1 MHRVIT
7 RSPGQTAAAQSV
19 RRSGASWGM
28 QAYAVVLRHAI
39 QASQV
44 IWNLTL

>member
-1 MHRVIT
+1 MIT
-7 RSPGQTAAAQSV
+7 RSPGQIPAAQSV

-28 QAYAVVLRHAI
+28 QANAVVLRHTI
-39 QASQV
+39 QASQA